1 MSINATFYNFS
12 KRKNSTAIPTGAGN
26 VVAVDLKNG
35 VDMLNPVFL
44 IASNTMPKYSYL
56 LFEGKFYYITG
67 VTSVRNGLWEVA
79 ASIDV
84 LSTYKPNIKASS
96 AYIQYAT
103 NGNSAI
109 ADTRLP
115 ISPTPTYSAN
125 SVLLVNNIFE
135 GVPGSYIATITGKDS
150 VGSYVLTKANLGGLI
165 FSLDDIWQDFGYDS
179 LADIPQAIVQMGKQI
194 IGAGSV
200 SENIRDCRWI
210 PFSIAPDSYE
220 DLYIGAYFDSGV
232 SGGVINQNLQINHN
246 SIDIPWQF
254 NDWRNTSPYTEV
266 YLYIPFIGVVNYPA
280 SVLKGVNTID
290 FIISINKITGSMS
303 IEVKAGSIVLGT
315 YSAET
320 AIPIP
325 IGSSNVNP
333 MAAIGG
339 VSAAAAA
346 GGMALAGAISGGAAL
361 AAIAGGTV
369 AAISPLSQTAGS
381 VGGGAGAGLDL
392 NIICYTVCHN
402 ITTAPDNMKNV
413 KGLPL
418 GICDVLTNYTGYV
431 QTQDFSVI
439 DLYSNM
445 TSTEKDMINDLMDG
459 GVYIE

>member
-1 MSINATFYNFS
+1 MSINATFYNFN
-12 KRKNSTAIPTGAGN
+12 KRKNSTAIPTGAGDI
-26 VVAVDLKNG
+26 VAVDLKSG
-35 VDMLNPVFL
+35 VDILNPSFI
-44 IASNTMPKYSYL
+44 IAQTNMPTWNYL
-56 LFEGKFYYITG
+56 SFEGRYYFITD
-67 VTSVRNGLWEVA
+67 VTSVRNGLWEIS
-79 ASIDV
+79 ASVDV
-84 LSTYKPNIKASS
+84 LGTYKSNILSSS
-96 AYIQYAT
+96 ALILYAT
-103 NGNSAI
+103 NGNASI
-109 ADTRLP
+109 ADTRIP
-115 ISPTPTYSAN
+115 ISPNPTYAAN

-280 SVLKGVNTID
+280 SILKGVNTID
-290 FIISINKITGSMS
+290 FLISINKITGSMS

-325 IGSSNVNP
+325 IGSSNINP
-333 MAAIGG
+333 AAAIGG
-339 VSAAAAA
+339 ISAAAAA
-346 GGMALAGAISGGAAL
+346 GGMALAGAMSGGAAL

-369 AAISPLSQTAGS
+369 AAINPLSQTAGS

-392 NIICYTVCHN
+392 DIICYTVCHN
-402 ITTAPDNMKNV
+402 ITSTPDNMKDI

-418 GICDVLTNYTGYV
+418 GVCDSLANYTGYI
-431 QTQDFSVI
+431 QTQDFSVAG
-439 DLYSNM
+439 NM

-459 GVYIE
+459 GVYLE